1 MVAKNYADDTRDTN
15 TKKWH
20 DAASRINMMNGG
32 TTPFRTVTN
41 ARLDTAYAQ
50 VSDPLGHSDASFI
63 PAKAE
68 AAGVVATQQ
77 AFEAAKTADVAA
89 RNAANT
95 AEADALKTHVR
106 AARTFQAAGE
116 QSHDPYPAVPGY
128 YKNVY
133 IPEEDMYLAVETP
146 VESYAAKAESLAEA
160 KATALKQLYTMDA
173 WQAQHAAAMQQWKDD
188 AKWTWDMN
196 HQEIK
201 NTYEFD

>member
-1 MVAKNYADDTRDTN
+1 MVAKNYAQDTLETN

-50 VSDPLGHSDASFI
+50 TSDPLGHSDATFI

-95 AEADALKTHVR
+95 ADADALKEHVR
-106 AARTFQAAGE
+106 AARTLQAAGD
-116 QSHDPYPAVPGY
+116 QSHNPYPAVPGY
-128 YKNVY
+128 YHVY
-133 IPEEDMYLAVETP
+133 IPEEEMYLSIETP
-146 VESYAAKAESLAEA
+146 VESYAAKAESLAAA
-160 KATALKQLYTMDA
+160 KAAAMKQLYTMDA
-173 WQAQHAAAMQQWKDD
+173 W
-188 AKWTWDMN
+188 
-196 HQEIK
+196 
-201 NTYEFD
+201 

>member
-1 MVAKNYADDTRDTN
+1 MVAKNYAADTLETN

-41 ARLDTAYAQ
+41 ARLDTKYVQ
-50 VSDPLGHSDASFI
+50 LSDPLGHSDASFI
-63 PAKAE
+63 PAKEA

-89 RNAANT
+89 RNAGNTGEAN
-95 AEADALKTHVR
+95 ALKESVR
-106 AARTFQAAGE
+106 AARTFQVDGE
-116 QSHDPYPAVPGY
+116 QSHNPYPAVPGY

-146 VESYAAKAESLAEA
+146 VESYAAKAESLAAA
-160 KATALKQLYTMDA
+160 KAAAMKQLYTMDA
-173 WQAQHAAAMQQWKDD
+173 W
-188 AKWTWDMN
+188 
-196 HQEIK
+196 
-201 NTYEFD
+201 

>member
-20 DAASRINMMNGG
+20 DAASRVNMMNGG
-32 TTPFRTVTN
+32 TTPFRTFTN
-41 ARLDTAYAQ
+41 ARLDTKYVQ
-50 VSDPLGHSDASFI
+50 LTDPLGHSDASFI

-95 AEADALKTHVR
+95 AEADALKQKVR
-106 AARTFQAAGE
+106 AARTLQADGD
-116 QSHDPYPAVPGY
+116 QSHNPYPAVPGY

-133 IPEEDMYLAVETP
+133 IPEEEMYLSIETP
-146 VESYAAKAESLAEA
+146 VESYAA

-173 WQAQHAAAMQQWKDD
+173 W
-188 AKWTWDMN
+188 
-196 HQEIK
+196 
-201 NTYEFD
+201 

>member
-1 MVAKNYADDTRDTN
+1 MVAANYAADTLETN
-15 TKKWH
+15 TKKWK

-41 ARLDTAYAQ
+41 ARLDTKYMQ
-50 VSDPLGHSDASFI
+50 LTDPLGHSDASFI

-95 AEADALKTHVR
+95 AEANALKTKVR
-106 AARTFQAAGE
+106 AARTLQAAGD

-133 IPEEDMYLAVETP
+133 IPEEEMYLSIETP
-146 VESYAAKAESLAEA
+146 KESYAAKAESLATS
-160 KATALKQLYTMDA
+160 KATAMKQLYTMDA
-173 WQAQHAAAMQQWKDD
+173 W
-188 AKWTWDMN
+188 
-196 HQEIK
+196 
-201 NTYEFD
+201 

>member
-1 MVAKNYADDTRDTN
+1 MVAANYAADTLETN

-41 ARLDTAYAQ
+41 ARLDTKYMQ
-50 VSDPLGHSDASFI
+50 ITDPLGHSDASFI
-63 PAKAE
+63 PAKEE

-77 AFEAAKTADVAA
+77 AFEAAKSADVAA

-95 AEADALKTHVR
+95 AEADALKEHVR

-133 IPEEDMYLAVETP
+133 IPEEEMYLSIETP
-146 VESYAAKAESLAEA
+146 VESYAAKAESLAAA
-160 KATALKQLYTMDA
+160 KAAAMKQLYTMDA
-173 WQAQHAAAMQQWKDD
+173 W
-188 AKWTWDMN
+188 
-196 HQEIK
+196 
-201 NTYEFD
+201 